1 MPDLI
6 YVQKLYYTHMSRA
19 IIPPTWVQSQLSTAT
34 TIIIVAQENRD
45 HTISIRL
52 MFALVFAVE
61 CAVVFAPNPR
71 RLSQTLEHRS
81 SSTHKAHTHA
91 SVRTQTRFD
100 TSCLLWP
107 VHSRLSRMKCVLA
120 VRHLAALGPWE
131 FGFVYGFF
139 WG

>member
-1 MPDLI
+1 MGP
-6 YVQKLYYTHMSRA
+6 
-19 IIPPTWVQSQLSTAT
+19 IPMVDRNHHHHRS
-34 TIIIVAQENRD
+34 VGNRD

-81 SSTHKAHTHA
+81 SSTHKAHTRA

-107 VHSRLSRMKCVLA
+107 VHSRLSYEMCSGRAAASCCSWSLGVWICVWFFVGVRAERSPRVSLSLLPVRMLTCA
-120 VRHLAALGPWE
+120 
-131 FGFVYGFF
+131 
-139 WG
+139 